1 MSTAEPGRSTSAS
14 ASLSA
19 ATRSFADRDY
29 QIVESRTLPI
39 GRASVRPRR
48 APLRPSRRGKW
59 PQDLLPVKGRAPQP
73 TLILHLV
80 KGKIVE
86 MVDLSKTP
94 QWARALVAAAVKIS
108 K

>member
-1 MSTAEPGRSTSAS
+1 MARVRARVARGGHDIPENKIRERYDRSRVHLIELMPRPTE
-14 ASLSA
+14 L
-19 ATRSFADRDY
+19 RVFDNSFEAD
-29 QIVESRTLPI
+29 PH
-39 GRASVRPRR
+39 A
-48 APLRPSRRGKW
+48 
-59 PQDLLPVKGRAPQP
+59 GRAPQP

>member
-19 ATRSFADRDY
+19 ATSSFADRDY

-59 PQDLLPVKGRAPQP
+59 PQDLLPVKGE
-73 TLILHLV
+73 IC
-80 KGKIVE
+80 
-86 MVDLSKTP
+86 SKKCYL
-94 QWARALVAAAVKIS
+94 RAAANPDCRPNPEAGSRPEKLELD
-108 K
+108 